1 MNKIGK
7 VDGSIAWL
15 PSTALKSRIPGYW
28 REGSGKGVHEIGG
41 ILEAVGSLLG
51 IVWIVKRPVTGDLV
65 VIQVAGSLLLVI
77 RKDSDIGVGIIT
89 GVVVRGS
96 SVVEFHFGCVVHG
109 TSTAG
114 LRSFSVCV
122 WCVQKRSV

>member
-1 MNKIGK
+1 MNEIGK
-7 VDGSIAWL
+7 VDGGIAWL
-15 PSTALKSRIPGYW
+15 PSIALKSRIPRYW
-28 REGSGKGVHEIGG
+28 REGSGKEVHGIGG
-41 ILEAVGSLLG
+41 ILEAVGNLLG
-51 IVWIVKRPVTGDLV
+51 IVRIVKRPVTGNLV
-65 VIQVAGSLLLVI
+65 VIQAAGSLLLMI

-96 SVVEFHFGCVVHG
+96 SVVEFHFGWVVHG

-122 WCVQKRSV
+122 WCVRKRSV